1 MRTIGL
7 VALHVFRDSV
17 RDKVLY
23 SIVAFAVVLMVVS
36 YLIGQLT
43 AGQDLKIIKDLGLAA
58 MSLMGLF
65 IAVFIGIGLIAREI
79 DRRSIYAVLAK
90 PVRRHELLLGKYVG
104 LVGTLFVNLAVMAVA
119 YYVVLAYVGSTLS
132 ETALRAAPAS
142 PTDPRL
148 LLAVMMIG
156 LELALVTAVALFWST
171 FSSSA
176 LLSAGLTF
184 GLYVAGQF
192 GADLKNF
199 EQVVASPAAGLVG
212 RALYYLL
219 PNFAAF
225 DIKTEVVHA
234 LPIQPGYLALTA
246 GYAVAYI
253 ALLLTA
259 SVIIFA
265 RRDFK

>member
-1 MRTIGL
+1 VRAVTL

-23 SIVAFAVVLMVVS
+23 TIVVFAMLLMAAS
-36 YLIGQLT
+36 YLISQLT

-58 MSLMGLF
+58 MSLFGLF
-65 IAVFIGIGLIAREI
+65 IAVFIGIGLVAKEI
-79 DRRSIYAVLAK
+79 DRRSIYAVVVK
-90 PVRRHELLLGKYVG
+90 PVRRQEFIVGKYIG
-104 LVGTLFVNLAVMAVA
+104 LVGTLLFNLAVMTGA
-119 YYVVLAYVGSTLS
+119 YYLVLAYMAATMSESTL
-132 ETALRAAPAS
+132 AAAPA
-142 PTDPRL
+142 PPLDPRL

-156 LELALVTAVALFWST
+156 AELALVTAVALFCST

-176 LLSAGLTF
+176 LVSAGLTV

-199 EQVVASPAAGLVG
+199 EQVVESPVAGTIG
-212 RALYYLL
+212 RWLYYVL

-225 DIKTEVVHA
+225 DIKAQVVHG
-234 LPIQPGYLALTA
+234 LPLEPGYLAWTLA
-246 GYAVAYI
+246 YCLVYVAILVAAAVM
-253 ALLLTA
+253 
-259 SVIIFA
+259 VFA

>member
-23 SIVAFAVVLMVVS
+23 SIVAFAVVLMAVS

-43 AGQDLKIIKDLGLAA
+43 AGEDLKIIKDLGLAA
-58 MSLMGLF
+58 MSVMGLF

-90 PVRRHELLLGKYVG
+90 PVTRPELILGKYLG

-119 YYVVLAYVGSTLS
+119 YYVILAYIGSTLS
-132 ETALRAAPAS
+132 PAALKAAPA
-142 PTDPRL
+142 PPADPRL
-148 LLAVMMIG
+148 LLAVVMIG
-156 LELALVTAVALFWST
+156 LELALVTAIALFWST

-176 LLSAGLTF
+176 LLSAGLTVAM
-184 GLYVAGQF
+184 YVAGQF

-199 EQVVASPAAGLVG
+199 EQVVESPAAGMIG
-212 RALYYLL
+212 RGLYYLL

-234 LPIQPGYLALTA
+234 LPVQPGYLLLTA
-246 GYAVAYI
+246 VYALVYI
-253 ALLLTA
+253 ALLLVA
-259 SVIIFA
+259 SVVIFS

>member
-1 MRTIGL
+1 MRPILL
-7 VALHVFRDSV
+7 VALHQFRDSV

-23 SIVAFAVVLMVVS
+23 SIVAFAILLMAAS

-58 MSLMGLF
+58 MSLLGLF

-79 DRRSIYAVLAK
+79 DRRSIYAMLAK
-90 PVRRHELLLGKYVG
+90 PVRREELLLGKYVG
-104 LVGTLFVNLAVMAVA
+104 LVGTLVVNLAVMAAA
-119 YYVVLAYVGSTLS
+119 YYVVLAYMGWTLPES
-132 ETALRAAPAS
+132 ALKASPAP

-148 LLAVMMIG
+148 LLAVGMITC
-156 LELALVTAVALFWST
+156 ELALVTAVALFWST

-176 LLSAGLTF
+176 LLSAGLTL
-184 GLYVAGQF
+184 GMYIAGQF

-199 EQVVASPAAGLVG
+199 EQVVESPVAGAIG
-212 RALYYLL
+212 RGLYYVL

-234 LPIQPGYLALTA
+234 LPLEPAYLLYTA
-246 GYAVAYI
+246 GYAALYI
-253 ALLLTA
+253 ALLLVA
-259 SVIIFA
+259 SVMIFA

>member
-1 MRTIGL
+1 MRAIAL

-23 SIVAFAVVLMVVS
+23 TIVVFAVVLMAAS

-58 MSLMGLF
+58 MSIFGLF
-65 IAVFIGIGLIAREI
+65 IAVFIGIGLVAKEI
-79 DRRSIYAVLAK
+79 DRRSIYAVVVK
-90 PVRRHELLLGKYVG
+90 PVRRQEFIIGKYIG
-104 LVGTLFVNLAVMAVA
+104 LVGTLLFNLAVMTAA
-119 YYVVLAYVGSTLS
+119 YYLVLAYMGATLRPGII
-132 ETALRAAPAS
+132 EAAGAP
-142 PTDPRL
+142 PMDPRL
-148 LLAVMMIG
+148 LLGVGMIG
-156 LELALVTAVALFWST
+156 AELALVTAVALFCST

-176 LLSAGLTF
+176 LVSAGLTV

-199 EQVVASPAAGLVG
+199 GDVVESPVAGAVG
-212 RALYYLL
+212 RWLYYVL

-225 DIKTEVVHA
+225 DVKAQVVHG
-234 LPIQPGYLALTA
+234 LPIEQGYLLWT
-246 GYAVAYI
+246 VAYCI
-253 ALLLTA
+253 VYVSILVAAAVL
-259 SVIIFA
+259 IFA

>member
-23 SIVAFAVVLMVVS
+23 SIVAFAVILMAVS

-43 AGQDLKIIKDLGLAA
+43 AGEDLKIIKDLGLAA

-104 LVGTLFVNLAVMAVA
+104 LVGTLFVNLAVMALA
-119 YYVVLAYVGSTLS
+119 YYLVLVYIGSTLS
-132 ETALRAAPAS
+132 AAALKAASAP

-176 LLSAGLTF
+176 LLSAGLTV

-199 EQVVASPAAGLVG
+199 EQVVKSPAAGLVG
-212 RALYYLL
+212 RGLYYLL

-225 DIKTEVVHA
+225 DIKAEVVHA
-234 LPIQPGYLALTA
+234 LPIEPGYLAFTA
-246 GYAVAYI
+246 GYAVVYI

-259 SVIIFA
+259 SVLIFS

>member
-1 MRTIGL
+1 MRAIGL

-23 SIVAFAVVLMVVS
+23 SIVAFAVILMVMS

-43 AGQDLKIIKDLGLAA
+43 AGEDLKIIKDLGLAA

-104 LVGTLFVNLAVMAVA
+104 LVGTLFVNLAVMAAA
-119 YYVVLAYVGSTLS
+119 YYLVLAYIGSRLS
-132 ETALRAAPAS
+132 EAALRAASAP
-142 PTDPRL
+142 PMDPRL

-184 GLYVAGQF
+184 GLYIAGQF

-212 RALYYLL
+212 RGLYYLL

-225 DIKTEVVHA
+225 DIKAEVVHA
-234 LPIQPGYLALTA
+234 LPIESGYLAFTA
-246 GYAVAYI
+246 GYAVVYI

-259 SVIIFA
+259 SVVIFS